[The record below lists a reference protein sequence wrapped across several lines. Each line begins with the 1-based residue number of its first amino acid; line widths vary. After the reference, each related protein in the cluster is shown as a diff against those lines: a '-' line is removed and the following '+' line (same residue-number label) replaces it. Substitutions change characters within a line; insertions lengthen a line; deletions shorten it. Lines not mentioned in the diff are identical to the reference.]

1 MCPCPAPG
9 SRGVLKLTLVVIL
22 YSDMFTLT
30 LARPMET
37 GPIVSLK
44 EYERAGGCIVLDFV
58 YSARVMGACVSAHL
72 HQGLTHVL
80 CELKEGIDHVVW
92 PETLTLDC
100 FDNAEQGRRL

>member
-1 MCPCPAPG
+1 
-9 SRGVLKLTLVVIL
+9 
-22 YSDMFTLT
+22 MFTLT